1 MCRFVLGSVKTEGG
15 VGLANRYKSL
25 LGDSGNDSPVV
36 VVAVC
41 RRRGAN
47 CSHHFT
53 NKFSTY
59 EKTGSELQVLTPLS
73 SSYIQLSGYF
83 SSFVKY
89 PHYSYSYI
97 RYYITVCCVT

>member
-41 RRRGAN
+41 RRRGEQTAVTISPISFPLMRKLAQSYR
-47 CSHHFT
+47 CLHHSVPAT
-53 NKFSTY
+53 
-59 EKTGSELQVLTPLS
+59 
-73 SSYIQLSGYF
+73 SSYQ
-83 SSFVKY
+83 
-89 PHYSYSYI
+89 
-97 RYYITVCCVT
+97 VTFPAL